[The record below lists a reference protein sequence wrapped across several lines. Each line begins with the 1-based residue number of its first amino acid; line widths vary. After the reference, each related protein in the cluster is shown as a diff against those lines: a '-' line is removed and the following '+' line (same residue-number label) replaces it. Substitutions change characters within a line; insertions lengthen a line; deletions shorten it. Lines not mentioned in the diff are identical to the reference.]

1 MRRYY
6 LMAIML
12 IAGLSYSYSQVE
24 THYLNSGE
32 ALKHINKPIRSMS
45 IIKEM
50 PSFDLAQLE
59 KEDAER
65 DSTAAFFRFGKTFDV
80 NYSLADGQWENV
92 DGGRMWA
99 ITFKSEGALSLNF
112 VFNDFR
118 LPEGAELYI
127 MNRDRT
133 VLFGPVT
140 KESTTENGYFQTD
153 LIKGDQASIFLFE
166 PTESKG
172 MSSLTIKSLIHGY
185 RNLEPSVASIRT
197 PSSIENKDVACYPEY
212 EMESDAV
219 GMIIHSNYCLGTGFL
234 VMSTDYSFKPYFL
247 TSSYNVDSNDDGTFT
262 DTEKNYIENSL
273 FKFRYKKNQCSGAD
287 YVTSYSYNQA
297 HFRVGWNNSKFA
309 LLELKGN
316 LKNNTSLAW
325 LGWYADND
333 YPSSAVCIHHPNDGA
348 MKVSTFNHT
357 LQYVPFTNYWWY
369 VEFDEGIGS
378 VCTKG
383 APLLD
388 QYKRVVGHAYCNY
401 YNPAPYEH
409 STIFGKFSK
418 SWNGS
423 GTNNT
428 RLRNWLDPDY
438 TGITIMNTHRSLG
451 ALEII
456 GDSAIHMDGSSYY
469 VSNLPSG
476 MTVTWS
482 ISDDY
487 YQDEIYEDE
496 PNTNQCTI
504 YGDANHEML
513 NATLKASVYSGT
525 TLLQTATKIVST
537 QEVFHGTYYNGQ
549 TTKQIN
555 LPNPLYVLPGT
566 QVYITSPNL
575 VGASAYYNGNVTPYI
590 WSFDNS
596 NGILYVGMPSS
607 PSGTAVIYVHV
618 TTALGNSFTLP
629 IVRASTVYSMS
640 VGVNHRQ
647 ITVSLVADE
656 DAENQLLRDGNID
669 GSLSSKQVSWT
680 FEVFNATTGKKVF
693 NQEIERDDFTLDTT
707 SWEPGVYIVKAT
719 IGDEVLSEKV
729 VLK

>member
-6 LMAIML
+6 LMAILL

-24 THYLNSGE
+24 THYFNSGE
-32 ALKHINKPIRSMS
+32 ASKLINKPICSMGVL
-45 IIKEM
+45 KQM

-65 DSTAAFFRFGKTFDV
+65 NSTAAFFRFGKTFDV
-80 NYSLADGQWENV
+80 NYTLADGQWENV

-153 LIKGDQASIFLFE
+153 LIKGDQASIYLFE

-219 GMIIHSNYCLGTGFL
+219 ALIIHSNYCLGTGFL

-247 TSSYNVDSNDDGTFT
+247 TSSYNVDSNDNGIFT
-262 DTEKNYIENSL
+262 DDEKNYIENSL
-273 FKFRYKKNQCSGAD
+273 FKFRYKKIQCNGAD
-287 YVTSYSYNQA
+287 YVTSCSYNQA
-297 HFRVGWNNSKFA
+297 HFRVGWDYSKFA

-316 LKNNTSLAW
+316 LKYNTSLAW
-325 LGWYADND
+325 LGWYAENY
-333 YPSSAVCIHHPNDGA
+333 YPNSAVCIHHPDDGA

-357 LQYVPFTNYWWY
+357 LQYVPFTHYWWY

-388 QYKRVVGHAYCNY
+388 ENKRVAGHAYRNY
-401 YNPAPYEH
+401 FNPAPYEN

-418 SWNGS
+418 SWNGN

-438 TGITIMNTHRSLG
+438 TGITIMNTYRSLG

-566 QVYITSPNL
+566 QVCITSPNL

-647 ITVSLVADE
+647 ITVSLIADE
-656 DAENQLLRDGNID
+656 DAENQLLRDGNTD

-680 FEVFNATTGKKVF
+680 LEVFNATTGKKVF